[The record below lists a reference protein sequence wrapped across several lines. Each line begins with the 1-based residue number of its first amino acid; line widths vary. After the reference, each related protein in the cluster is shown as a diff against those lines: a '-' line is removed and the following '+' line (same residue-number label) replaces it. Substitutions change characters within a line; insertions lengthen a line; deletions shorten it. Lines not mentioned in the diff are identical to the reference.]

1 MALNQTT
8 QQARRRLWIYQAAK
22 QAGSR
27 QSTAAHL
34 SPAMPHTAAAQQ
46 RTHTLTDQRTGHGQ
60 NGETVTHAPCN
71 RRGTHGY
78 TYPNTAI

>member
-60 NGETVTHAPCN
+60 NGETVTPARQRSAPGMPIFLRDPAN
-71 RRGTHGY
+71 
-78 TYPNTAI
+78 